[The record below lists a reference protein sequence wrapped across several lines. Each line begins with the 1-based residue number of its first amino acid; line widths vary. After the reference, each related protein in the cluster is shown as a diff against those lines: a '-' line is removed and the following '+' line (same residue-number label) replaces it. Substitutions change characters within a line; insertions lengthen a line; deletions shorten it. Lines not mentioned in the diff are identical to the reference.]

1 MCYWEI
7 ESLFILQSLGTRLS
21 MYNTCTSKLKDY
33 ILLQEI
39 ERLLTHQMFD
49 GCNWR

>member
-21 MYNTCTSKLKDY
+21 MYYTCTSKLKD
-33 ILLQEI
+33 
-39 ERLLTHQMFD
+39 
-49 GCNWR
+49 